1 MRCSPVVRAAAGLK
15 RLSPIGRTRRRGV
28 TPRSTRHPRTSREAA
43 LLSPRN
49 SAAHLQWTH
58 APHLRRNHV
67 PHPRQNHRNR
77 RKPRVKA
84 LAKSKLESDREV
96 KRNRDPSET
105 PCYLFNCNY
114 IQIVYRRFMSEFS
127 RHRDVSWPRSR
138 FDRPQYQAGKSRG
151 HDPLGLCREFQ
162 Y

>member
-28 TPRSTRHPRTSREAA
+28 KPRSTRHPRTSREAA

-49 SAAHLQWTH
+49 HAPHLQRNH
-58 APHLRRNHV
+58 APHLR
-67 PHPRQNHRNR
+67 QNHRKG

-84 LAKSKLESDREV
+84 LAKSKLEFDREA
-96 KRNRDPSET
+96 KRNRDLSET

-114 IQIVYRRFMSEFS
+114 IEFIYS
-127 RHRDVSWPRSR
+127 DDSCPNFPAAETLVGHDVALIGPR
-138 FDRPQYQAGKSRG
+138 YQAGKSSG
-151 HDPLGLCREFQ
+151 HDPLGLYKEFQ